1 MLPKNGNN
9 NKILTDMEKGKT
21 NNPNGRPKGTPNKIT
36 ADLREFISL
45 LLNDNLEQ
53 LRADFEQL
61 EGKDRLI
68 MMERL
73 LGYVLPK
80 LSNIT
85 MNEEPEMKDKRLSK
99 EEFLRKIAEVRQANN

>member
-1 MLPKNGNN
+1 
-9 NKILTDMEKGKT
+9 MEKGKT

-36 ADLREFISL
+36 TDLREFIGL

-53 LRADFEQL
+53 LRADFEKL

-68 MMERL
+68 VMERL
-73 LGYVLPK
+73 LSYVLPK
-80 LSNIT
+80 LSNVT
-85 MNEEPEMKDKRLSK
+85 MNEEPEIKDKRLGK

>member
-1 MLPKNGNN
+1 
-9 NKILTDMEKGKT
+9 MEKGKT

-36 ADLREFISL
+36 ADLREFIGL

-68 MMERL
+68 VMERL
-73 LGYVLPK
+73 LSYVLPK

-85 MNEEPEMKDKRLSK
+85 MNEEPEIKDKRLGK

>member
-1 MLPKNGNN
+1 
-9 NKILTDMEKGKT
+9 MEKGKT

-36 ADLREFISL
+36 ADLREFIGL

-53 LRADFEQL
+53 LRADFEKL

-68 MMERL
+68 VMERL
-73 LGYVLPK
+73 LSYVLPK
-80 LSNIT
+80 LSNVT
-85 MNEEPEMKDKRLSK
+85 MNEEPEIKDKRLGK